1 MSYNLGFSYELR
13 KQKLTLCEKCPNTEF
28 FFLSVFSR
36 IRTEYGEILC
46 IQSEYEKIRT
56 RKNSVFGCFSRSVTS
71 KIKHKLY
78 CLVSTPVFFTSLDEI
93 DFCS

>member
-28 FFLSVFSR
+28 FFWSVFSR

-56 RKNSVFGCFSRSVTS
+56 RKNSVFGYFSRSVTS